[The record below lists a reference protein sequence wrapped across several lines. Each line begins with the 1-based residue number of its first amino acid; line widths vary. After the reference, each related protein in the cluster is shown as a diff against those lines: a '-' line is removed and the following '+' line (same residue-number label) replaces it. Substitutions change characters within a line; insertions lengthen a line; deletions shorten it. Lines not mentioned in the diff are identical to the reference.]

1 MFCKKCGQPMADDER
16 FCGNCGTP
24 AAKLPPQPATPQQ
37 YVPQPQVQQPYVQQ
51 YPYTPAVDSYT
62 APAAPVKKKM
72 GKGKLI
78 AIIAGSVAAC
88 AAIFFAVAFAT
99 GLFKSTEQK
108 MRDVTKSSVKNVL
121 SVYTETLK
129 SAAGGSMDSF
139 AIELEPGSALTS
151 LASSHGVD
159 LSWLRSVKLDV
170 ASDAAD
176 GYSSYSIGLSL
187 NNTEIGTLNAQL
199 NSAQNQLLMGFDG
212 LSDTLAIPVPVSVA
226 TVAGVDMDLLVE
238 LVEKYID
245 VALDEI
251 GEVES
256 SNGTITANGV
266 TADCTVYTIRIDKTL
281 STNIMKAIVNTALND
296 TDLKRFI
303 EQIYPYMNLSD
314 DYAGFETYYEEV
326 VQKSIRD
333 LLESIEK
340 DEFDSSDEVITI
352 TEYVAG
358 DTLVGIRVSPFT
370 SYTSYRYNNDTDEE
384 YTVTYK
390 TDLFLGLAIHDGR
403 FGMEMTAETY
413 NDRDAGSRQTSTS
426 LKGEGTVSS
435 DKLNGTIHV
444 YSTYRDE
451 SVEMMTIRL
460 NDWDYKD
467 AEGTCEISVSSE
479 AMNDSDVNSTMRMIL
494 SMATLRLTRDSSSLS
509 VEVMWAGSP
518 LLKATIAPSSR
529 SVTPVSTGQQTTDV
543 SRWRYSLDLTTLRE
557 RLAAAGVPSSLLD
570 QLFSMIR

>member
-1 MFCKKCGQPMADDER
+1 MFCKKCGQPMADGER

-51 YPYTPAVDSYT
+51 YPYTSAVDSYT
-62 APAAPVKKKM
+62 APAAPAKRKM
-72 GKGKLI
+72 SRGKLI

-88 AAIFFAVAFAT
+88 AAIFFAIAFAT

-108 MRDVTKSSVKNVL
+108 MRDVTRSSVKNVL

-151 LASSHGVD
+151 LASSQGID
-159 LSWLRSVKLDV
+159 LSWLKSVKLDV
-170 ASDAAD
+170 ASDVGD
-176 GYSSYSIGLSL
+176 GDSSYSIGLSL
-187 NNTEIGTLNAQL
+187 NDTEIVTLNAQL
-199 NSAQNQLLMGFDG
+199 DPSVGQLLMGLDG
-212 LSDTLAIPVPVSVA
+212 LSDTLAIPLPGAAAVSGA
-226 TVAGVDMDLLVE
+226 DLDLLIE
-238 LVEKYID
+238 LVEKYLDI
-245 VALDEI
+245 ALGEI
-251 GEVES
+251 GEVEKTTGS
-256 SNGTITANGV
+256 ITANGV
-266 TADCTVYTIRIDKTL
+266 TADCSVYTIRIDRTVRN
-281 STNIMKAIVNTALND
+281 SIMKAIVNTALND

-326 VQKSIRD
+326 VLKSLRD
-333 LLESIEK
+333 TLRMVEEDESGRY
-340 DEFDSSDEVITI
+340 DEVITI

-390 TDLFLGLAIHDGR
+390 TDIFLGLAIHDGR

-413 NDRDAGSRQTSTS
+413 NDGDAGSRQTSTS

-435 DKLNGTIHV
+435 DKLNGTIHA
-444 YSTYRDE
+444 YSTYRDV
-451 SVEMMTIRL
+451 SVEIMTIRL
-460 NDWDYKD
+460 EDWDYKD
-467 AEGTCEISVSSE
+467 AEGTCEISFTSDAV
-479 AMNDSDVNSTMRMIL
+479 NDMGVNSTMRMIL
-494 SMATLRLTRDSSSLS
+494 SMATLRITRDSDSLS
-509 VEVMWAGSP
+509 IEVMWGGSP

-543 SRWRYSLDLTTLRE
+543 SRWRYSLDLPTLRE
-557 RLAAAGVPSSLLD
+557 RLATAGVPSSLLD
-570 QLFSMIR
+570 QLFSLLR